1 MKRPDIRNR
10 SLTTLVITALSLVAL
25 AVLLASCSQLRDFAR
40 AERNKPQAGTHV
52 ASSLPDATIPPL
64 EPTYAAMLAERR
76 NPDVPQLPFPDNPDP
91 SQCGIPTPWG
101 ANSQAWL
108 NGIYEGE
115 VVQPVVLLYDSH
127 LRLDI
132 RAQAAHGSEVEV
144 LLYQQNPV
152 TDYYLVKL
160 KGAEPPSEGWV
171 PGPFLSFEPVSP
183 LS

>member
-1 MKRPDIRNR
+1 M
-10 SLTTLVITALSLVAL
+10 LMALFLAALSA
-25 AVLLASCSQLRDFAR
+25 LLAGCSPLNDWAPKNDPR
-40 AERNKPQAGTHV
+40 PQTVADE
-52 ASSLPDATIPPL
+52 ASSWPDATRPPL
-64 EPTYAAMLAERR
+64 EPTYEAMLAERR
-76 NPDVPQLPFPDNPDP
+76 NPEVPQLPFPDNPDP
-91 SQCGIPTPWG
+91 SQCGIPIQWG

-108 NGIYEGE
+108 NGIYEGA

-160 KGAEPPSEGWV
+160 KGAAPPNEGWV
-171 PGPFLSFEPVSP
+171 PGPFLSFEPVPP